1 MIQEHSSISFS
12 VKSFMLALKGRQI
25 LTLSKFISDLR
36 IPNNLEMN
44 LINSEFASPSTGAAA
59 IWIPIPSLEI
69 SAEVKYKKN
78 KIDFLLICG
87 RNSSFRFPTQI

>member
-1 MIQEHSSISFS
+1 
-12 VKSFMLALKGRQI
+12 MLALKGRQI
-25 LTLSKFISDLR
+25 LTLSRFISDLR

-69 SAEVKYKKN
+69 SAEVKYKK
-78 KIDFLLICG
+78 KIKLTFFLFVAGIHLLDFQHKFKLSQYFT
-87 RNSSFRFPTQI
+87 SSNLKC